1 MHIPPVETSTSSS
14 FIHLKKKIMR
24 YQNFAFTKAYRRLS
38 YFACLCIFLTI
49 SSCSDEKSGSTT
61 STSTETPKEQVA
73 ATGTICSDFAF
84 LALSADTLRKIFTNQ
99 MGGSR
104 SSVLTFRFGHDGT
117 SNGKVFIEGFA
128 TEQSGHKYL
137 KRPPV
142 LLELLSLKASYP
154 NQKIYLADL
163 EFTRDMYNSL
173 PPAGANTHLIFTPNL
188 SLTDPYK
195 NCITYRVA
203 WGTPSMI
210 TSDSTA
216 AALVAGGELNPSPPA
231 DPGE

>member
-1 MHIPPVETSTSSS
+1 
-14 FIHLKKKIMR
+14 MR
-24 YQNFAFTKAYRRLS
+24 YQSFAFTKAYRRLS
-38 YFACLCIFLTI
+38 YFACLCFFLTI

-61 STSTETPKEQVA
+61 ETPTETSKELVQA
-73 ATGTICSDFAF
+73 SGTVCSDFAF

-99 MGGSR
+99 MGGSN
-104 SSVLTFRFGHDGT
+104 SNVLTFRFGHDGT
-117 SNGKVFIEGFA
+117 SNGKMTIEGFP
-128 TEQSGHKYL
+128 TESSGHKYL

-142 LLELLSLKASYP
+142 LLDLLSLKASYP

-163 EFTRDMYNSL
+163 EFTRAMYNSL

-188 SLTDPYK
+188 RLTDPFK
-195 NCITYRVA
+195 NCITYRIA

-216 AALVAGGELNPSPPA
+216 AALGAGDELNPSPPA
-231 DPGE
+231 DPGGD